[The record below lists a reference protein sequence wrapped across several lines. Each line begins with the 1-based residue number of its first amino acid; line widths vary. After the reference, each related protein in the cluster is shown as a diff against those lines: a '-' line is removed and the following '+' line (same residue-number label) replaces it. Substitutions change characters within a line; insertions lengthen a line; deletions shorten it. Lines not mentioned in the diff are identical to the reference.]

1 MNTDFSAALSRI
13 EPPVEPPVE
22 PRLPGRVD
30 ALWFEFRACGLR
42 GLRWMHDRVDR
53 AHRRH
58 RPSSR
63 WCDAPVISEST
74 SRLWPREGAPERALV
89 LGKIQNLRR
98 ARIAFDGIE
107 LLRGQTLSFWAQV
120 GRPTRRRGFAI
131 GRELREGCL
140 IPSVGGGL
148 CQLSNVL
155 YDAAIEAGIEVLER
169 HAHSQIVPGSAAS
182 RDRDA
187 TVFWNYIDLRLRA
200 PYDLRLEVD
209 LDEERLRVRVRSA
222 DVAAPAAAP
231 RARARPEITLVDADD
246 AVARGVVTQRPG
258 DCVTCGQDACFRNAP
273 AVAEATR
280 LDEAATNAVAV
291 LVDAPMP
298 EHAAFLRGLPGVEW
312 LASPRPSL
320 LHRVVSAVDRRLRPR
335 PPARRAMEDA
345 RMAARRIAAHL
356 RPEHHELYVDQSW
369 LPFLWRDGV
378 LAGRRFHVLM
388 RALPMDR
395 IHAELDLASARWP
408 GEPTLRDFRADDAL
422 LRDERLALASAVS
435 WIGPHADMLAIAG
448 ARAHPLAWR
457 LPPGD
462 ATRASRADGPVR
474 VLFPASSL
482 VRKGVLELAEALR
495 GLDAEVIL
503 PVRDGGE
510 PGRWGDLPIT
520 RIADPAE
527 ALSRCDVVA
536 LPAWVEHQPRA
547 LLAAI
552 ARGVPVIATPACGLG
567 ALQGWTDVRAGDVD
581 ALRRALRHIDE
592 QRRATSV

>member
-1 MNTDFSAALSRI
+1 MNTDFPAALSPI
-13 EPPVEPPVE
+13 EPPVE
-22 PRLPGRVD
+22 PRLPGRID

-42 GLRWMHDRVDR
+42 GLRWMRDRVDR

-63 WCDAPVISEST
+63 WRDAPVISEST

-120 GRPTRRRGFAI
+120 GPPTRRRGFAT

-169 HAHSQIVPGSAAS
+169 HAHSQVVPGSAAS

-200 PYDLRLEVD
+200 PYDLRLEVE
-209 LDEERLRVRVRSA
+209 LDDECLRVRVRSA
-222 DVAAPAAAP
+222 DAAAPAAAP
-231 RARARPEITLVDADD
+231 RMRARPEIALVDADG
-246 AVARGVVTQRPG
+246 AVVPGVVTQRPG

-273 AVAEATR
+273 AVAEAAR
-280 LDEAATNAVAV
+280 LDEAASAATHAVAV
-291 LVDAPMP
+291 LVDAPTP
-298 EHAAFLRGLPGVEW
+298 EHAAFLRDLPGVER

-320 LHRVVSAVDRRLRPR
+320 LHRAVSAIDRRLRPR
-335 PPARRAMEDA
+335 PPARRAMDDA
-345 RMAARRIAAHL
+345 RTTARRIAARL

-395 IHAELDLASARWP
+395 IHAELDVASARWP

-422 LRDERLALASAVS
+422 LRDERLALESAAS
-435 WIGPHADMLAIAG
+435 WIGPHAGMLAIAG

-457 LPPGD
+457 LPPGG
-462 ATRASRADGPVR
+462 ATHASRADGPLR

-482 VRKGVLELAEALR
+482 VRKGVLELAEALH
-495 GLDAEVIL
+495 GLDVEVIL

-510 PGRWGDLPIT
+510 PGRWGDLPVV

-552 ARGVPVIATPACGLG
+552 AHGVPVVATPACGLG
-567 ALQGWTDVRAGDVD
+567 ALHGWTDVPAGDVD
-581 ALRRALRHIDE
+581 ALRRALLHIDG

>member
-1 MNTDFSAALSRI
+1 MSTDLSATQSPI
-13 EPPVEPPVE
+13 EPPVE
-22 PRLPGRVD
+22 PRLPGRAD
-30 ALWFEFRACGLR
+30 ALWFEFRAGGLR
-42 GLRWMHDRVDR
+42 GLRWMRDRVDR

-58 RPSSR
+58 RLSSR
-63 WCDAPVISEST
+63 WHDAPVICEST
-74 SRLWPREGAPERALV
+74 SWLWPREDAPERALV

-169 HAHSQIVPGSAAS
+169 HAHSQVVPGSAAS

-200 PYDLRLEVD
+200 PYDLRLEVE
-209 LDEERLRVRVRSA
+209 LDDERLRVRVRSA
-222 DVAAPAAAP
+222 DAAAPAAAP
-231 RARARPEITLVDADD
+231 RVRARPEITLVDADGAVVQG
-246 AVARGVVTQRPG
+246 AVAQRPG
-258 DCVTCGQDACFRNAP
+258 DCVTCGQDECFRNAP
-273 AVAEATR
+273 AVAEAAR
-280 LDEAATNAVAV
+280 LDEAAMNAVAV

-298 EHAAFLRGLPGVEW
+298 EHAAFLRDLAGVEW
-312 LASPRPSL
+312 LASPQPSL
-320 LHRVVSAVDRRLRPR
+320 VHRVVSSIDRRLRPR

-345 RMAARRIAAHL
+345 RMAARRIAARL
-356 RPEHHELYVDQSW
+356 RPEHHELYVDQPW

-395 IHAELDLASARWP
+395 VHAALDVASARWP

-422 LRDERLALASAVS
+422 LHDERLALASAAS
-435 WIGPHADMLAIAG
+435 WIGAHAGMLAIAG
-448 ARAHPLAWR
+448 ERAHPLAWC
-457 LPPGD
+457 LPPSD
-462 ATRASRADGPVR
+462 ATRAWRVDGPLR

-510 PGRWGDLPIT
+510 PARWGDLPVA

-527 ALSRCDVVA
+527 ALSCCDVVA

-547 LLAAI
+547 LLTAI
-552 ARGVPVIATPACGLG
+552 AHGVPVIATPACGLG
-567 ALQGWTDVRAGDVD
+567 ALHGWTDVPAGDVE
-581 ALRRALRHIDE
+581 ALRRALLHIDGL
-592 QRRATSV
+592 RRTKPV

>member
-1 MNTDFSAALSRI
+1 MSIDLSATLSPI
-13 EPPVEPPVE
+13 EPPVE
-22 PRLPGRVD
+22 PRLPGRID
-30 ALWFEFRACGLR
+30 ALWFEVRACGLR
-42 GLRWMHDRVDR
+42 GLRWMRDRGDP

-63 WCDAPVISEST
+63 WRDAPVICEST

-98 ARIAFDGIE
+98 ARVAFDGIE

-169 HAHSQIVPGSAAS
+169 HAHSQVVPGSAAS

-187 TVFWNYIDLRLRA
+187 TVFWNYIDLRMRA
-200 PYDLRLEVD
+200 PYDLRLEVH
-209 LDEERLRVRVRSA
+209 LDDECLCVRVRSA
-222 DVAAPAAAP
+222 DATAPAAAP
-231 RARARPEITLVDADD
+231 RERARPEITLVDADGAVVQG
-246 AVARGVVTQRPG
+246 AVAERPG
-258 DCVTCGQDACFRNAP
+258 DCVTCGQDECFRNAP
-273 AVAEATR
+273 AVAEAAR

-291 LVDAPMP
+291 LASTPMP
-298 EHAAFLRGLPGVEW
+298 EHAAFLRDLPGAEW
-312 LASPRPSL
+312 LASPQPSL
-320 LHRVVSAVDRRLRPR
+320 LRRVVSAIDRRLRPR
-335 PPARRAMEDA
+335 PPAWRAMDDA
-345 RMAARRIAAHL
+345 RVTAGRIAACL

-388 RALPMDR
+388 RALPMNR
-395 IHAELDLASARWP
+395 IHAELDVASARWP

-422 LRDERLALASAVS
+422 LRDEHLALASAAS
-435 WIGPHADMLAIAG
+435 WIGAHAGMLAIAG
-448 ARAHPLAWR
+448 ERAHPLAWR
-457 LPPGD
+457 LPPSG
-462 ATRASRADGPVR
+462 AARAMHSGGPLR

-503 PVRDGGE
+503 PARDGGE
-510 PGRWGDLPIT
+510 SGRWGDLPIA

-552 ARGVPVIATPACGLG
+552 AQGVPVIATPACGLG
-567 ALQGWTDVRAGDVD
+567 ALHGWTEVSAGDVD
-581 ALRRALRHIDE
+581 ALQRALLHIDE
-592 QRRATSV
+592 RRRAKSI

>member
-1 MNTDFSAALSRI
+1 MSTDFPAALSPI
-13 EPPVEPPVE
+13 EPPVE

-30 ALWFEFRACGLR
+30 ALWFEVRACGLR
-42 GLRWMHDRVDR
+42 GLRWMRNRVDST
-53 AHRRH
+53 HRRH

-63 WCDAPVISEST
+63 WRDAPVISESM

-107 LLRGQTLSFWAQV
+107 LLRGETISFWAQV

-169 HAHSQIVPGSAAS
+169 HAHSQVVPGSAAS

-187 TVFWNYIDLRLRA
+187 TVFWNYIDLRLRV
-200 PYDLRLEVD
+200 PYDLRLEVE
-209 LDEERLRVRVRSA
+209 LDDERLRVRVRSA
-222 DVAAPAAAP
+222 DAAAPAATP
-231 RARARPEITLVDADD
+231 RVRARPEITLVDADG
-246 AVARGVVTQRPG
+246 AVVQGGVAQRPG
-258 DCVTCGQDACFRNAP
+258 DCVTCGQDECFRNGP
-273 AVAEATR
+273 AVAEAAR
-280 LDEAATNAVAV
+280 LDEAATHAVAA

-312 LASPRPSL
+312 LASSRPSL
-320 LHRVVSAVDRRLRPR
+320 ARRMVSAIDRRLRPR
-335 PPARRAMEDA
+335 PPAQRAMEDA
-345 RMAARRIAAHL
+345 RMTARRIAARL
-356 RPEHHELYVDQSW
+356 RPEHHELYIDQAW

-395 IHAELDLASARWP
+395 IHAELDVASARWP
-408 GEPTLRDFRADDAL
+408 GERTLRDFRAEDAL
-422 LRDERLALASAVS
+422 LCDERRALASAAS
-435 WIGPHADMLAIAG
+435 WIGPHAGMLAIAG

-457 LPPGD
+457 LPASD
-462 ATRASRADGPVR
+462 ATHASRADGPLR

-495 GLDAEVIL
+495 GLDVEVIL

-510 PGRWGDLPIT
+510 PGRWGELPIA

-552 ARGVPVIATPACGLG
+552 ARGVPVVATPACGLG
-567 ALQGWTDVRAGDVD
+567 ALHGWTDVPAGDVD
-581 ALRRALRHIDE
+581 ALRRALLHIDG